1 MFFQKLLVHL
11 MLMFLN
17 VIKNTKSQTKHS
29 RMSPSYVIVVIDD
42 ADFKN
47 TLIFTIGEIDIIP

>member
-1 MFFQKLLVHL
+1 

-17 VIKNTKSQTKHS
+17 VIKNTKSQAKNS

-47 TLIFTIGEIDIIP
+47 TLIFTIGEIDITP